1 MTTTLRFVVS
11 PPGLDPHRDFALDAI
26 DGAPGLSVLRAVGD
40 EAVRLYVIDPELYL
54 ADYTPRVTADELETI
69 GASADEAQVLVVAT
83 LDADGP
89 VVNLL
94 APVIVNPASGVAV
107 QVILDA
113 DDWPLR
119 HRLEPAA

>member
-1 MTTTLRFVVS
+1 MTTTLRFVDS
-11 PPGLDPHRDFALDAI
+11 PPGLDPHLDFALDAV
-26 DGAPGLSVLRAVGD
+26 DGAPGLSVLRAVDD

-54 ADYTPRVTADELETI
+54 ADYTPRVTADELEAI
-69 GASADEAQVLVVAT
+69 GANADEAQVLVVAT

-119 HRLEPAA
+119 HRLQRAA